1 MATAPM
7 GNDVRVA
14 NFRHPPGVWLNAA
27 NVFPSAEMRRAP
39 LTFSPP
45 AGIVFAIRA
54 AMTTAAGCKRPNG
67 V

>member
-1 MATAPM
+1 M

-14 NFRHPPGVWLNAA
+14 NFRRPSGVGLTAA
-27 NVFPSAEMRRAP
+27 NVFSSAEMRRAP

-45 AGIVFAIRA
+45 AGNVFAVRA
-54 AMTTAAGCKRPNG
+54 AMTTAAGRKRPNG

>member
-14 NFRHPPGVWLNAA
+14 NFRRPPGVWLTAA
-27 NVFPSAEMRRAP
+27 NVFPSAERRAP
-39 LTFSPP
+39 LTFSPA
-45 AGIVFAIRA
+45 AGIVFAVRA
-54 AMTTAAGCKRPNG
+54 AMTAAAGHKRPSG